1 MTAVVAPPAA
11 DEPAPASP
19 DGAGVPPA
27 AGGVVVGSGARARH
41 RRRVVLLILAAVA
54 VGLALRVAIS
64 LTDDAPSTDETAYLR
79 SGIAL
84 VDGEGFTRGG
94 RPELH
99 FPPFVPL
106 LLGLGSKVFA
116 DAHTGTVVLTCV
128 ASTAIIVPLA
138 LLARRIA
145 GATAAVA
152 TAWVAALAPGLSTTV
167 VNRGAGSEAVY
178 MLLVVGALWLVVS
191 GLDRAG
197 AARLARLA
205 AAGALVG
212 LAYLTRP
219 EGLFVAVP
227 LGLAV
232 LVVAVRRAAGGR
244 ARRLRAALVPAA
256 AFGVPIVACVLPYA
270 AYLHA
275 HTGTWELSAKTQ
287 DASIAAWHAVAQSHR
302 EERDSILWALD
313 GTGLHFDTE
322 RTSLPALA
330 RDDPRGYL
338 GIVGTNVATL
348 TEEVTGPETGAT
360 LMWLLLPLPVWVL
373 AAWGAWRW
381 RRSRVARLVLAVAA
395 LPVITGLVFFVQPR
409 YLFLLVAL
417 ATVFAGAAVAALAP
431 RWRRVVVAGAVG
443 LLVLSSVQGFRSV
456 GAGWW
461 HPSDSTDQ
469 RVAGEW
475 IAIHA
480 GPDDRVMTRSMVVEY
495 YDERPSMAIPY
506 ADLDHILTYGR
517 YYGARYLV
525 VDWYTAVRLRPQLE
539 ILRTVDEVPGLRLVH
554 QLRSEGRTTR
564 IFELDPAPQPGRPP
578 GPSLGFV
585 GDG

>member
-11 DEPAPASP
+11 DEPAPASS

-41 RRRVVLLILAAVA
+41 RRRVVLLVLAAVA

-99 FPPFVPL
+99 FPPFVPF

-197 AARLARLA
+197 ATRLARLA

-219 EGLFVAVP
+219 EGLFVALP

-232 LVVAVRRAAGGR
+232 LVVAVRGAAGGG

-256 AFGVPIVACVLPYA
+256 AFGVPIVACVVPYA

-302 EERDSILWALD
+302 EERDSILWAL
-313 GTGLHFDTE
+313 
-322 RTSLPALA
+322 
-330 RDDPRGYL
+330 
-338 GIVGTNVATL
+338 
-348 TEEVTGPETGAT
+348 
-360 LMWLLLPLPVWVL
+360 
-373 AAWGAWRW
+373 
-381 RRSRVARLVLAVAA
+381 
-395 LPVITGLVFFVQPR
+395 
-409 YLFLLVAL
+409 
-417 ATVFAGAAVAALAP
+417 
-431 RWRRVVVAGAVG
+431 
-443 LLVLSSVQGFRSV
+443 
-456 GAGWW
+456 
-461 HPSDSTDQ
+461 
-469 RVAGEW
+469 
-475 IAIHA
+475 
-480 GPDDRVMTRSMVVEY
+480 
-495 YDERPSMAIPY
+495 
-506 ADLDHILTYGR
+506 
-517 YYGARYLV
+517 
-525 VDWYTAVRLRPQLE
+525 
-539 ILRTVDEVPGLRLVH
+539 
-554 QLRSEGRTTR
+554 
-564 IFELDPAPQPGRPP
+564 
-578 GPSLGFV
+578 
-585 GDG
+585 

>member
-41 RRRVVLLILAAVA
+41 RRRVVLLVLAAVA

-99 FPPFVPL
+99 FPPFVPF

-178 MLLVVGALWLVVS
+178 MLLVVGSLWLVVS

-219 EGLFVAVP
+219 EGLFVALP

-232 LVVAVRRAAGGR
+232 LVVAVRRPAGGR

-256 AFGVPIVACVLPYA
+256 AFGVPIVACVVPYA

-330 RDDPRGYL
+330 RDDPRGYM

-348 TEEVTGPETGAT
+348 AEEVTGPETGAT

-381 RRSRVARLVLAVAA
+381 RRSGVARLVLAVAA

-431 RWRRVVVAGAVG
+431 WWRRVVVAGAVG

-475 IAIHA
+475 IAAHA

-564 IFELDPAPQPGRPP
+564 IFELDPAPLPGRPP